1 MNRIFEI
8 MRRRCKEILFML
20 ETVNQTDSI
29 TQLLAAHGSGDRKA
43 LEKLLPLVYHEL
55 KRLAESHLR
64 RERPEHT
71 LQPTA
76 LVHEAYL
83 RLIKQEVS
91 WQNRAHFFGIAGR
104 VMRQILVDYARE
116 RSAGKRGSGGI
127 KLSLNET
134 IYLTDE
140 RAAILIALDDALEE
154 LARFDSEKAR
164 LVELRYFAGLSVEET
179 AQAMGISVPTVV
191 RHWRSAK
198 AWLMGRINS

>member
-1 MNRIFEI
+1 
-8 MRRRCKEILFML
+8 ML
-20 ETVNQTDSI
+20 ETDDQSEKVTR
-29 TQLLAAHGSGDRKA
+29 LLAAHSAGDREA
-43 LEKLLPLVYHEL
+43 IEKLFPLVYHEL

-64 RERPEHT
+64 RERREHT

-83 RLIKQEVS
+83 RLVKQEIT
-91 WQNRAHFFGIAGR
+91 WQNRSHFFGIAGR

-116 RSAGKRGSGGI
+116 RSAGKRGSGSI
-127 KLSLNET
+127 KLSLNEA

-140 RAAILIALDDALEE
+140 RAAVLIALDEALKE
-154 LARFDSEKAR
+154 LAEFDPEKAR
-164 LVELRYFAGLSVEET
+164 LVELRYFAGLSNEEI

-198 AWLMGRINS
+198 AWLMTRINS